1 MLKGVCVQEIK
12 IDKMES
18 NIVRSIWGCHGYSWR
33 GFVNEGKRVVEKVDR
48 GILAG
53 FLAKEC

>member
-1 MLKGVCVQEIK
+1 MLKGLCVQEIK

-18 NIVRSIWGCHGYSWR
+18 NIVRSIWGFYGYSWG
-33 GFVNEGKRVVEKVDR
+33 GFVNEGKRVLEKVDG

-53 FLAKEC
+53 FLAKVG

>member
-18 NIVRSIWGCHGYSWR
+18 NIVRS
-33 GFVNEGKRVVEKVDR
+33 FVNEGKRVLEKVDR

-53 FLAKEC
+53 FLAKVG